1 MNKFRAINAAARHRP
16 VFELRMPVLLK
27 PGTLSPALARPGIAP
42 AAFNSGLTQPLFTEL
57 ANLLQNALFA
67 TDQMRLRSPE
77 LRIPKQSYQISQDFL
92 YVSNLPMANI
102 TIPFCESTNNPEE
115 ETQC

>member
-1 MNKFRAINAAARHRP
+1 M
-16 VFELRMPVLLK
+16 
-27 PGTLSPALARPGIAP
+27 TPALALPGITP

-67 TDQMRLRSPE
+67 TEQMGLRSPE

-92 YVSNLPMANI
+92 YVSNLPMTNI
-102 TIPFCESTNNPEE
+102 TVSLCTLSESTNNPEE
-115 ETQC
+115 PTQC